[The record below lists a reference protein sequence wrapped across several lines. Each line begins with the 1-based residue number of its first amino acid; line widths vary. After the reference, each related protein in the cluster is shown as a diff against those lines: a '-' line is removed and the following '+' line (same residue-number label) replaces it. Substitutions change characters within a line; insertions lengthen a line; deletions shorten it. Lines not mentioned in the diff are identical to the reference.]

1 MPVEPFRQEVE
12 PRRSTITNIYKAKI
26 PEPIVKLIETKLKAI
41 SKNAKFISMPL
52 TILIVDD
59 DLGTRLSISD
69 YLEVSSYSVLTAV
82 DGKEALEMVEAYRP
96 HLMVTDI
103 TMPRMNG
110 YELVRRV
117 RQHPALRLLPVIFLT
132 ARNKTEERIQGYQSG
147 ADLYLPKP
155 FELKELGA
163 AIRNLLE
170 RSQIMQ
176 SESRLHYEDA
186 RVSSPPQTDDIQHHQ
201 LFLMTQ
207 REQQVLLLLTR
218 GLSNAAIGTQLHLSP
233 RTVEK
238 YVSSLLRKTET
249 SNRAELVGFALKH
262 GLV

>member
-1 MPVEPFRQEVE
+1 VLTVQV
-12 PRRSTITNIYKAKI
+12 
-26 PEPIVKLIETKLKAI
+26 IEANLL
-41 SKNAKFISMPL
+41 SENASLLPSMPL

-69 YLEVSSYSVLTAV
+69 YLEMASYSVLTAV
-82 DGKEALEMVEAYRP
+82 DGQEALDMVEAYRP

-103 TMPRMNG
+103 VMPRMNG
-110 YELVRRV
+110 YELVRCV
-117 RQHPALRLLPVIFLT
+117 RQHPAFRLLPVIFLT

-170 RSQIMQ
+170 RSQMIQ
-176 SESRLHYEDA
+176 SESRLYYEEGSRIPA
-186 RVSSPPQTDDIQHHQ
+186 ILPIGTAQPE
-201 LFLMTQ
+201 LPFPLTQ
-207 REQQVLLLLTR
+207 REQQVLVLLTH

-249 SNRAELVGFALKH
+249 SNRAELVGFAMKH
-262 GLV
+262 RLV